1 MKEGLMEAF
10 VKGGAFLIESI
21 SPEEVFTPEEFN
33 EEQLL
38 IAKAVTEFVEGEI
51 HPVSEEIEEKKEG
64 LLVSL
69 LKKAGELGFLSAD
82 IPEEYGGQDLDK
94 VSSLLLWEKMAQAGG
109 SFMATFGTQTGIGS
123 LPIVFF
129 GTPEQKRRYLPGLA
143 TGKIIGAY
151 ALTEPEAGSD
161 ALNAKTTATLSPDG
175 KYYILNGQKQFI
187 TNAGIADLFT
197 TYAKVDG
204 TKFTAFIVERN
215 YEGVSLDEEENKMG
229 VKGSSTRGVIFSDVK
244 VPVENVLGEI
254 GKGHIV
260 ALNVLNMGRFALGAG
275 NLGGCKRALQ
285 ESISYA
291 KKRVQFGKPIA
302 EFGLIRHKIAEMA
315 ILCYIMESMVYRTGG
330 LTDRILKPID
340 RHAEDVGK
348 QMAEG
353 IEEYNIED
361 SINKVFC
368 SEMAGYIVDEAVQ
381 IHGGYGYIHDY
392 PVERG
397 YRDARINRIWEG
409 TNEINRLLI
418 VDMLTKRAMKGR
430 LPVLAAAQKVAG
442 ELLSLRPKVESD
454 DGKLTLQQEMV
465 EMSKKISLLVT
476 GAAVQKYMMK
486 LAEEQELLGL
496 ISDMVIQVFAM
507 ESGLLRAMKTMKRVG
522 DERAQIQ
529 KAMAKVFI
537 NDAFDRLEGYAKR
550 ALAGI
555 AEGDTLRTQLS
566 ALKKLTR
573 FTPVNT
579 IALRREIADHVIK
592 VGRYPF

>member
-1 MKEGLMEAF
+1 MEEF

-21 SPEEVFTPEEFN
+21 PPQEVFTPEDFN

-69 LKKAGELGFLSAD
+69 LKKAGELGFLAAD

-94 VSSLLLWEKMAQAGG
+94 VSSLLLWERMAQAGG

-123 LPIVFF
+123 LPIIFF

-275 NLGGCKRALQ
+275 AVGGAKRAMQ
-285 ESISYA
+285 EAVSYA
-291 KKRVQFGKPIA
+291 KKRVQFGRPIA
-302 EFGLIRHKIAEMA
+302 EFGLIKHKIAEMA
-315 ILCYIMESMVYRTGG
+315 ILSFMMESMVYRTGG

-340 RHAEDVGK
+340 RHAEDVGM
-348 QMAEG
+348 QMANG

-361 SINKVFC
+361 SINKIFC

-381 IHGGYGYIHDY
+381 IHGGYGYIRDY

-454 DGKLTLQQEMV
+454 DGRLTLQQEMV
-465 EMSKKISLLVT
+465 EMSKKITLLVT

-507 ESGLLRAMKTMKRVG
+507 ESGLLRAMKTMGRFK

-537 NDAFDRLEGYAKR
+537 QDAFDRLDLYAKR

-566 ALKKLTR
+566 ALKKLSR
-573 FTPVNT
+573 FTPVNS

>member
-1 MKEGLMEAF
+1 MEEF
-10 VKGGAFLIESI
+10 VKGGAFLVESI
-21 SPEEVFTPEEFN
+21 SPQGVFTPEDFN

-38 IAKAVTEFVEGEI
+38 IGKAVTEFVVGEI
-51 HPVSEEIEEKKEG
+51 QPVSEDIEEKKEG

-109 SFMATFGTQTGIGS
+109 SFMAAFGTHTGIGS
-123 LPIVFF
+123 LPIIFF
-129 GTPEQKRRYLPGLA
+129 GNPDQKRRYLPKLA
-143 TGKIIGAY
+143 TGEIIGAY

-204 TKFTAFIVERN
+204 NKFTAFIVERN
-215 YEGVSLDEEENKMG
+215 FEGVSVDEEENKMG
-229 VKGSSTRGVIFSDVK
+229 VKGSSTRSVIFADVK
-244 VPVENVLGEI
+244 VPVENLLGEI

-275 NLGGCKRALQ
+275 NLGGAKRALQ
-285 ESISYA
+285 EAVTYA

-302 EFGLIRHKIAEMA
+302 EFGLIKYKIAEMA
-315 ILCYIMESMVYRTGG
+315 IQSFMMESMVYRTGG
-330 LTDRILKPID
+330 LTDRILGPID
-340 RHAEDVGK
+340 RHAEDVGM
-348 QMAEG
+348 QMANG

-361 SINKVFC
+361 SINKIFC
-368 SEMAGYIVDEAVQ
+368 SEMTGYIVDEAVQ

-430 LPVLAAAQKVAG
+430 LPLLVAAQKVAG
-442 ELLSLRPKVESD
+442 ELLTLRPKVESD

-465 EMSKKISLLVT
+465 EISKKITLLVT
-476 GAAVQKYMMK
+476 GAAVQKFMMK
-486 LAEEQELLGL
+486 LADEQEILGL

-507 ESGLLRAMKTMKRVG
+507 ESGLLRAMKTTGRPM
-522 DERAQIQ
+522 DERGQIQ
-529 KAMAKVFI
+529 RAVVKVFV
-537 NDAFDRLEGYAKR
+537 NDAFDRLEGFAKK
-550 ALAGI
+550 AFAAV

-579 IALRREIADHVIK
+579 IALRREIADAVIK
-592 VGRYPF
+592 IGRYPF

>member
-1 MKEGLMEAF
+1 MEEF

-21 SPEEVFTPEEFN
+21 SPQEVFTPEDFN

-69 LKKAGELGFLSAD
+69 LKKAGELGFLAAD
-82 IPEEYGGQDLDK
+82 VPEEYGGQDLDK

-123 LPIVFF
+123 LPIIFF
-129 GTPEQKRRYLPGLA
+129 GTPEQKKRYLPGLA

-161 ALNAKTTATLSPDG
+161 ALNAKSTATLSPDG

-204 TKFTAFIVERN
+204 DKFTAFIVERN

-254 GKGHIV
+254 GKGHVV

-275 NLGGCKRALQ
+275 AVGGSKRAMQ
-285 ESISYA
+285 EAVSYA

-302 EFGLIRHKIAEMA
+302 EFGLIKHKIAEMA
-315 ILCYIMESMVYRTGG
+315 IEVFIMESMVYRTGG
-330 LTDRILKPID
+330 LTDRILRPID
-340 RHAEDVGK
+340 RHAEDVWT
-348 QMAEG
+348 QMARG

-361 SINKVFC
+361 SINKIFC

-381 IHGGYGYIHDY
+381 IHGGYGYIRDY

-418 VDMLTKRAMKGR
+418 MDMLTRRAMKNR
-430 LPVLAAAQKVAG
+430 LPLLGAAQKLAG
-442 ELLSLRPKVESD
+442 ELLTLRPKVESD
-454 DGKLTLQQEMV
+454 DGKFSLQQEMV
-465 EMSKKISLLVT
+465 EISKKISLLVT

-486 LAEEQELLGL
+486 LADEQEILGL

-507 ESGLLRAMKTMKRVG
+507 ESGLLRAMKTMERFG

-529 KAMAKVFI
+529 KAMVKVFV
-537 NDAFDRLEGYAKR
+537 NDAFDRLEGFAKR
-550 ALAGI
+550 ALAAI

-566 ALKKLTR
+566 ALKKLSR

-579 IALRREIADHVIK
+579 IALRREIADYVIK
-592 VGRYPF
+592 AGKYPF